1 MAADRLWKFLVSSFT
16 AMLNSLKTS
25 FKWPVAAPKIK
36 AAPVPPTPPRDRDL
50 TDMEILDVLQAVHDL
65 RNQLMVMRLATNDL
79 LEDSPNRAERLDQLQ
94 RSVERAAV
102 LINAL
107 LLDEQTLMP
116 RRAHVDANE
125 VVRRTATTLS
135 LSPSEAIRLQLVLWP
150 APLAVVAEAGDLD
163 RILLNLVFN
172 AFDAM
177 PNGGVLTIET
187 AISDVRGWANA
198 SPPDQYARLTIRDT
212 GCGMTP
218 EVKDRIFDPFFTT
231 KQGGTGLGLRSVAF
245 TVEQLHGRISVDS
258 EPGRGTSVT
267 VLLPLAS
274 ETPILNFP
282 DRMSDSRRLI
292 DAHFF
297 FFTGKRFTR
306 PVDAS
311 RRRASRFSGESSSPT
326 VLCATPRH
334 TTRRS
339 PALPGSSASRTS
351 DPLVTTLSEVVAG
364 GNGGSPR
371 YGTAWRNC
379 PISWPVTP
387 TATST

>member
-25 FKWPVAAPKIK
+25 FKWSAAAPKIK
-36 AAPVPPTPPRDRDL
+36 AAPVASTPAPDRDL

-107 LLDEQTLMP
+107 LLDEKTLMP
-116 RRAHVDANE
+116 RRAQVDANE

-177 PNGGVLTIET
+177 PDGGVLTIET

-198 SPPDQYARLTIRDT
+198 GPPERYARLTIRDT
-212 GCGMTP
+212 GCGMAP

-231 KQGGTGLGLRSVAF
+231 KQSGTGLGLRSVAF
-245 TVEQLHGRISVDS
+245 TVEQLQGRISVDS

-267 VLLPLAS
+267 VLLPLAP
-274 ETPILNFP
+274 ETPVLNFP
-282 DRMSDSRRLI
+282 NRLSDSH
-292 DAHFF
+292 D
-297 FFTGKRFTR
+297 
-306 PVDAS
+306 
-311 RRRASRFSGESSSPT
+311 
-326 VLCATPRH
+326 
-334 TTRRS
+334 
-339 PALPGSSASRTS
+339 
-351 DPLVTTLSEVVAG
+351 
-364 GNGGSPR
+364 
-371 YGTAWRNC
+371 
-379 PISWPVTP
+379 
-387 TATST
+387 

>member
-25 FKWPVAAPKIK
+25 LNWSAWSAAAPKINS
-36 AAPVPPTPPRDRDL
+36 ADVPRTPAPDRDL

-107 LLDEQTLMP
+107 LLDEQSLLP

-150 APLAVVAEAGDLD
+150 APLAVVADAGDLD

-177 PNGGVLTIET
+177 PDGGVLTIET

-198 SPPDQYARLTIRDT
+198 GPRDQYARLTIRDT
-212 GCGMTP
+212 GCGMAP

-231 KQGGTGLGLRSVAF
+231 KQSGTGLGLRSVAF
-245 TVEQLHGRISVDS
+245 TVEQLHGRISVES

-267 VLLPLAS
+267 VLLPLAA
-274 ETPILNFP
+274 ETPVLNFP
-282 DRMSDSRRLI
+282 DRLSDSH
-292 DAHFF
+292 D
-297 FFTGKRFTR
+297 
-306 PVDAS
+306 
-311 RRRASRFSGESSSPT
+311 
-326 VLCATPRH
+326 
-334 TTRRS
+334 
-339 PALPGSSASRTS
+339 
-351 DPLVTTLSEVVAG
+351 
-364 GNGGSPR
+364 
-371 YGTAWRNC
+371 
-379 PISWPVTP
+379 
-387 TATST
+387 